1 MVYDITRYKEY
12 IGSLFIIIRRDSF
25 ENVVRW
31 LEEVKEHC
39 NSEVAVV
46 LIGNK
51 CDLENEY
58 IVD

>member
-12 IGSLFIIIRRDSF
+12 IGSLLIIIRRDSF

-58 IVD
+58 IVS